1 MSVLEKFRPCK
12 SAGGLPI
19 DEEANKH
26 DILRIYIY
34 IYIYIYKEREIE
46 REDRGV
52 CMCVGFRKIHEKYHH
67 VGRGDIYKG

>member
-1 MSVLEKFRPCK
+1 MSVLEKFRPYK

-34 IYIYIYKEREIE
+34 IYIYIYRKREI
-46 REDRGV
+46 
-52 CMCVGFRKIHEKYHH
+52 
-67 VGRGDIYKG
+67 